1 MRLYGESALRTI
13 EINGETFYEETYRT
27 PIITHLTEIEGK
39 RVIDLGCGR
48 GYESYTVGRL
58 GAKNVLGV
66 EGREAFI
73 AVARRGAEHFGVAD
87 RVEFANYDVRRIDEF
102 DLGKFDVVLHF
113 GLLYHLENPFNQLKR
128 VRNICGGELLL
139 ETQIAPLTF
148 EGAERAQVH
157 QMSDLTTIY
166 LDDVPFEGRA
176 LDYVEANESSKGSL
190 DRRRVFWMTVAS
202 IEKALDLAGFDLLLT
217 VHNDPPPEIEESAN
231 ALGYNQQ
238 RLKAFFHAKVRE
250 PEKTISVDAGSI
262 RGLDA
267 APFSFESMRG
277 LRRLR
282 RRLTHRLR
290 RVLG

>member
-1 MRLYGESALRTI
+1 
-13 EINGETFYEETYRT
+13 
-27 PIITHLTEIEGK
+27 
-39 RVIDLGCGR
+39 
-48 GYESYTVGRL
+48 
-58 GAKNVLGV
+58 
-66 EGREAFI
+66 
-73 AVARRGAEHFGVAD
+73 
-87 RVEFANYDVRRIDEF
+87 VRRIDTF

-128 VRNICGGELLL
+128 VRNICGGDLLL

-157 QMSDLTTIY
+157 QMSDLTTVF
-166 LDDVPFEGRA
+166 LDGVGFEGRA
-176 LDYVEANESSKGSL
+176 LDYVEKNESSKGSL

-217 VHNDPPPEIEESAN
+217 VFNNPPPEIADSAN

-238 RLKAFFHAKVRE
+238 RLKAFFHARVRQ
-250 PEKTISVDAGSI
+250 PGKTIPVEAGTVT
-262 RGLDA
+262 GLDE

-282 RRLTHRLR
+282 RRVMYQLR
-290 RVLG
+290 RGLG